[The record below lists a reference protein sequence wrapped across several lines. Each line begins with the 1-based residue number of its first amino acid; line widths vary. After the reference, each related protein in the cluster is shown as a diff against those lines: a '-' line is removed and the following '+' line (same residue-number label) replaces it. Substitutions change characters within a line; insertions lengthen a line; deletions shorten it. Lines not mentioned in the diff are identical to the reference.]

1 VGRDWPRCLQVV
13 EILEIWNLLDAPGK
27 CYNVI
32 FGRQAIFNTV
42 YIGKSLGKQNHY
54 DLMAIPC
61 LVNVS

>member
-1 VGRDWPRCLQVV
+1 V
-13 EILEIWNLLDAPGK
+13 EILEIWNLLDVPGK

-32 FGRQAIFNTV
+32 FARQAIFNTL